1 MILRGE
7 KKDYINIL
15 HTNCLLGQEVEYNTV
30 FINFSNAQFGS
41 EEKQKEMWPTFD
53 QYDSSISNLLLHYET
68 IHTWGPV
75 TLLAC

>member
-30 FINFSNAQFGS
+30 FINFSDAQFGS
-41 EEKQKEMWPTFD
+41 EEKQKEM
-53 QYDSSISNLLLHYET
+53 
-68 IHTWGPV
+68 
-75 TLLAC
+75 